1 MATRRSRIQFDSAG
15 TTEESMN
22 TVDKEVKEDTVES
35 ATVESAKESSWR
47 IILPQD
53 RVDALSVIVQ
63 SIDGLTIS
71 DGKLTA
77 SSEKENVAKRLLF
90 LATGDK
96 GVL

>member
-1 MATRRSRIQFDSAG
+1 MATRRSKIQFDSAG
-15 TTEESMN
+15 TTEEGMN
-22 TVDKEVKEDTVES
+22 TVDKEVKKED
-35 ATVESAKESSWR
+35 AVESAKESSWR

-77 SSEKENVAKRLLF
+77 SPEKENVAKRLLF

>member
-1 MATRRSRIQFDSAG
+1 MATRRSKIQFDSAG
-15 TTEESMN
+15 TTEASMN
-22 TVDKEVKEDTVES
+22 TVDEEVKED
-35 ATVESAKESSWR
+35 TVESAKESSWR

-71 DGKLTA
+71 GGKLTA
-77 SSEKENVAKRLLF
+77 SPEKENVAKRLLF